1 MKPTIQLGIWLLLVT
16 GSASLLSCKKDSPA
30 KTRTELLTTGT
41 WKRAALTSNPAYDW
55 YNNGT
60 SATDIL
66 SYMWPCEKD
75 DFEIY
80 RTNGEI
86 EINEGPTKCDPGA
99 DQTWS
104 LTWAFIKN
112 ETVILFEGTYEYII
126 DELTETTLKFHGSF
140 EENGV
145 TYTHYETWTH

>member
-1 MKPTIQLGIWLLLVT
+1 MKPTFHLGIWLLLVIGAAT
-16 GSASLLSCKKDSPA
+16 LFSCKKDPTKS
-30 KTRTELLTTGT
+30 RTELLTTGT

-60 SATDIL
+60 SNTDIL

-75 DFEIY
+75 DFETY
-80 RTNGEI
+80 RTNGML
-86 EINEGPTKCDPGA
+86 EINEGPTKCDPAA

-112 ETVILFEGTYEYII
+112 ETVILFEGTFECII
-126 DELTETTLKFHGSF
+126 DELTETTLKFHGTF

-145 TYTHYETWTH
+145 MYTHYETWVH